1 MSKQGENIRKRKD
14 GRWEGRY
21 LQEVGGEKKYRSV
34 YAHTYS
40 EVKEKL
46 LEAKKKDV
54 PDSRSG
60 REDVG
65 KELTLDVLSSQWL
78 AEVESTL
85 KYSTYRKY
93 LDIYEKHIRP
103 NLGSLLVS
111 EINSDTVSKILP
123 HQLSLSVQKS
133 IYCVLNQLLRF
144 GVSHYQQPQRSL
156 EPYAVVRPAK
166 PVEILSQTDQRKLL
180 EILYQDMDTYK
191 LGVVICLSI
200 GLRLGEICALQWE
213 DIDFESQT
221 LHVNRTVQRV
231 RKEDGDKKTALVV
244 GTPKTICSK
253 REIPLPEHLIR
264 LLSYFPREGEYVVKG
279 DCPMDPRSYQYKFH
293 TYLREAGIEKTHFH
307 VLRHTFATNCI
318 SNGADVKSVSELL
331 GHSNVNITM
340 NKYVHPA
347 MESKRECLNALTSL
361 YGQKMDQVS

>member
-1 MSKQGENIRKRKD
+1 MSKQGDNIRKRKD

-21 LQEVGGEKKYRSV
+21 LQEIDGKKKNRSV

-46 LEAKKKDV
+46 KEVKKKEEMHV
-54 PDSRSG
+54 QTA
-60 REDVG
+60 
-65 KELTLDVLSSQWL
+65 LTLDALSGPWF
-78 AEVESTL
+78 AEVEATL
-85 KYSTYRKY
+85 KYSTYNKY

-103 NLGSLLVS
+103 QLGNLPVS
-111 EINSDTVSKILP
+111 DINSDMVAKILP
-123 HQLSLSVQKS
+123 RQLSQSVQKS
-133 IYCVLNQLLRF
+133 TYCVLSQLLRF
-144 GVSHYQQPQRSL
+144 SASHFQQPQRSL

-180 EILYQDMDTYK
+180 EILYQNMDSYK
-191 LGVVICLSI
+191 LGVVVCLSI
-200 GLRLGEICALQWE
+200 GLRLGEICALKWE

-231 RKEDGDKKTALVV
+231 RKAEGDKKTTLVV
-244 GTPKTICSK
+244 GAPKTICSK
-253 REIPLPEHLIR
+253 REIPLPEPLIR
-264 LLSYFPREGEYVVKG
+264 LLSQFPQEGDYVIKG
-279 DCPMDPRSYQYKFH
+279 DSPMDPRSYQYKFRS
-293 TYLREAGIEKTHFH
+293 YLREAGIDQTHFH
-307 VLRHTFATNCI
+307 ILRHTLATNCI

-347 MESKRECLNALTSL
+347 MESKRECLNALTTQYS
-361 YGQKMDQVS
+361 QKMGQVS